1 MRIRRLVAATVL
13 PLAVVLPACSSSS
26 KPKAAAAG
34 QPAGTGI
41 VIKNF
46 SFSPNP
52 LRVAAG
58 ATVQVRDADGTAHT
72 VQADDKTSFDTGRIE
87 GGATKSLTAPTKPGT
102 YSYHCNIHDYMKGT
116 LVVS

>member
-1 MRIRRLVAATVL
+1 MRIPRLLAATLL

-26 KPKAAAAG
+26 KPKPAAAA
-34 QPAGTGI
+34 PAAGSGI
-41 VIKNF
+41 VIRNF

-52 LRVAAG
+52 LKVAAG
-58 ATVQVRDADGTAHT
+58 AAVQVKDADGTAHT
-72 VQADDKTSFDTGRIE
+72 VQADDKASFDTGRIE
-87 GGATKSLTAPTKPGT
+87 GGATKSITAPTKPGT

>member
-1 MRIRRLVAATVL
+1 MRISRVLAVALL
-13 PLAVVLPACSSSS
+13 PLAVVLPACGSSA
-26 KPKAAAAG
+26 KPKSAAAAAAPG
-34 QPAGTGI
+34 SGI
-41 VIKNF
+41 VIKSF

-52 LRVAAG
+52 LKVAPG